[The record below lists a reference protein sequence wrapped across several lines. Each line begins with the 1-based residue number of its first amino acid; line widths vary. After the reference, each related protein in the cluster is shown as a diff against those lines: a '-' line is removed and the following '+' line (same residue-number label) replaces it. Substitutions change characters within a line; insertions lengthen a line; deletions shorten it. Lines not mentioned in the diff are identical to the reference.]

1 MSLRHKRERFKVSK
15 VKYVLKNSG
24 WLNEFVSMWV
34 RCKSYRWV
42 VMKIKG
48 LESEWTL
55 KYCLFCYH
63 FFSST
68 SYRPTKALAHLFCT
82 CGNYHFI
89 INTVYILP
97 VLNSLCLL
105 YNTFITLIVWRK
117 PYPWYILV
125 HVTGFISY
133 YKLDALVWLRVCA
146 HNVVLNCICK
156 EYLSLSF

>member
-89 INTVYILP
+89 INKVYILP
-97 VLNSLCLL
+97 VLNSLFLL
-105 YNTFITLIVWRK
+105 YNTLIVWMK
-117 PYPWYILV
+117 PYPWYFRVSLYSCYRVYILLQIRC
-125 HVTGFISY
+125 ISMI
-133 YKLDALVWLRVCA
+133 ASLRT
-146 HNVVLNCICK
+146 
-156 EYLSLSF
+156 